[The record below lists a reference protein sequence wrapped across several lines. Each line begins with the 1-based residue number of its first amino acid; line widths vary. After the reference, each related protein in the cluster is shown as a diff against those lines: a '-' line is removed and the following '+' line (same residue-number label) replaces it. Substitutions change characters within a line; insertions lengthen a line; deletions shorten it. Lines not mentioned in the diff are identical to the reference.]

1 MKGYLCGIHFHIC
14 LVFALFFAFGCP
26 ESLVGFTR
34 IFWNSRFCERT
45 GDMESREL
53 VFPSK
58 TRGADGVCTVH
69 SFKSGSPVIH
79 SF

>member
-34 IFWNSRFCERT
+34 IFWNSRFCERA
-45 GDMESREL
+45 G
-53 VFPSK
+53 
-58 TRGADGVCTVH
+58 GYG
-69 SFKSGSPVIH
+69 I
-79 SF
+79 